1 MEASAEVP
9 ENQIVQEYQ
18 KGYMFKDRL
27 IRAAKV
33 VVSKGNVEK

>member
-1 MEASAEVP
+1 
-9 ENQIVQEYQ
+9 VQEYQ

-33 VVSKGNVEK
+33 VVSKGKVEK